1 MKPEAYV
8 GFDSVQHLG
17 GLLARYGARRV
28 LLVTGGESYSLS
40 GAEEALRSQLQLRE
54 VHRFFEF
61 SENPKLDDVRAG
73 IELYRRV
80 KPDLLVAV
88 GGGSVI
94 DMAKLINVYAAEGVY
109 GNLTGGVPL
118 IAIPTTAG
126 TVMGISTLRWV

>member
-1 MKPEAYV
+1 MGDPPGGPAPLKPEAYV

-80 KPDLLVAV
+80 KPDLLVA
-88 GGGSVI
+88 GFEQELRELEG
-94 DMAKLINVYAAEGVY
+94 AAG
-109 GNLTGGVPL
+109 P
-118 IAIPTTAG
+118 ARATAG
-126 TVMGISTLRWV
+126 